1 MSKPRANR
9 LWLFITAAAATN
21 FLYSLPYEYPAAYTD
36 IPPFPLHN
44 MLLRMLLLILAEWV
58 VVTGFGR
65 LTVASMRWMGG
76 RRNLGVFIIA
86 IVSAWTT
93 MFNIQWLLL
102 THAPANFF
110 DHAAFFLATVIV
122 LALDTYFVFRRTER
136 VDPDI
141 QSLVVGA
148 QALGYAVVYFVVALA
163 PLIQLNP
170 LSAGP

>member
-1 MSKPRANR
+1 MNTPRANR
-9 LWLFITAAAATN
+9 LWLLITATAITN
-21 FLYSLPYEYPAAYTD
+21 FLYSLPYEHPAVYID
-36 IPPFPLHN
+36 IPAFPVQN
-44 MLLRMLLLILAEWV
+44 VSLRTLFLVLAEWV

-65 LTVASMRWMGG
+65 LTVASMRWFGG
-76 RRNLGVFIIA
+76 RRNVSVFIIA
-86 IVSAWTT
+86 VVSAWTT

-102 THAPANFF
+102 TRAPANFF

-148 QALGYAVVYFVVALA
+148 QALGYAVVYFVVALG
-163 PLIQLNP
+163 PVIQGNP
-170 LSAGP
+170 LSAAP